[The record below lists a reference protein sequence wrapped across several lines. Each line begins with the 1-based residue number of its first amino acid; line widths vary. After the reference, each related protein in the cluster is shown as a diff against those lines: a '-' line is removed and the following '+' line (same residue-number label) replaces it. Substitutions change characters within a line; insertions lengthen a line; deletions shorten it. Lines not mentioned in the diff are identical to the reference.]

1 MRYFGYGYITKK
13 SQLVPY
19 IPLCFYAF
27 RAMVGLGTLFIV
39 FFAVVVFLA
48 FRRDITRPRWL
59 HRTAIVM
66 LPLGYIASE
75 AGWLV
80 AEFGRQPWAIQDMM
94 PTWIGVSNIGVGS
107 IATTFFIF
115 LALFTTLLAVE
126 ISIMV
131 KEIKKGP
138 ETNTAAQT
146 PSEAASEK

>member
-1 MRYFGYGYITKK
+1 
-13 SQLVPY
+13 
-19 IPLCFYAF
+19 
-27 RAMVGLGTLFIV
+27 
-39 FFAVVVFLA
+39 
-48 FRRDITRPRWL
+48 
-59 HRTAIVM
+59 M

-94 PTWIGVSNIGVGS
+94 PTWIGVSNIGAGS

-146 PSEAASEK
+146 PSGSGK